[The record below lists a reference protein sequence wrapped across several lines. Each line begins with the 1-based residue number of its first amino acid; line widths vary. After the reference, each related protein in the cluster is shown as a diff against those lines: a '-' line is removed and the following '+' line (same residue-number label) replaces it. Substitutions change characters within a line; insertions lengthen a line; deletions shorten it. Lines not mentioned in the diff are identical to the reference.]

1 MPRGHAADMRGS
13 QKSRNLNT
21 TTDADESPDL
31 YFVRLKNSFGGIFCQ

>member
-1 MPRGHAADMRGS
+1 MPRGHALDMRGS

-31 YFVRLKNSFGGIFCQ
+31 YFVLLKNSLESIFCQ